1 MSAPDS
7 IPTRSSDLTATRD
20 SGLDL
25 RSLADDVVEGR
36 RSLDNVIDQIVV
48 ATPDDRE
55 RRRSV
60 AELQSRILALTGA
73 RADAGAMPGPPTDAD
88 SSPDDPDPMARPP
101 RISTR
106 LCRLAGRPTLAVGL
120 IVVLLALAA
129 ALVGGLGFA
138 GWVAGN

>member
-1 MSAPDS
+1 MRRNAAPEF
-7 IPTRSSDLTATRD
+7 DLPALAGDVVAGT
-20 SGLDL
+20 
-25 RSLADDVVEGR
+25 RSLA
-36 RSLDNVIDQIVV
+36 NVIDQIAV

-55 RRRSV
+55 RRRAV
-60 AELQSRILALTGA
+60 AQLQSRILALTGPHGHS
-73 RADAGAMPGPPTDAD
+73 GAMPGPATNAD
-88 SSPDDPDPMARPP
+88 SSPDDPDPIARPP

-106 LCRLAGRPTLAVGL
+106 LRRLAGRPTLAVGL